1 MVQSSFVCTLFVKLW
16 MALCQ
21 SKVIKVLT
29 VITNALERGIKNN
42 RFINA
47 FAKHNPLEQ
56 YAETSLF
63 YGLLSKI
70 AGVFTKLFT
79 GIYNRIRKINSGS
92 ICEKIYGNTFAGSY
106 IFKME
111 IMLSLAV
118 FVMMLV
124 PHKLWNNMLAL
135 GIAFLLTVFYVLTLS
150 SGKPM
155 GQNVKAIWLPLLF
168 FAFSV
173 ALGVLVSAEKGDSI
187 RVLIFFAT
195 SFMLCLCVYG
205 TLTDFERIN
214 KFMLAVFAMLVVTSA
229 FAVLQR
235 IAGIEADASLTDL
248 NLNENMPGRLFGTLG
263 NPNNFAE
270 YLVLIIPI
278 GLAFA
283 LNIDDTKKKTGA
295 LLLMLLPLLALLGT
309 YSRSSWISFAV
320 SMVVFVVMWN
330 RKSIPF
336 WILLVICLLPFL
348 PESIW
353 NRILTIGNLEDSSSA
368 YRLNIWKG
376 SFDMI
381 TDYPLT
387 GIGLGSGAFTEIFPM
402 YALENTKVAP
412 HSHMQFL
419 EVWIEMGIIGLLSF
433 IWLSVALV
441 RRCMKK
447 WWSTSSS
454 KIKTV
459 MAAGAA
465 SMTAIAINGIFEYL
479 WFYPRVMFIF
489 FVTVGFIMAAVKCS
503 IKDTE

>member
-1 MVQSSFVCTLFVKLW
+1 MVQSSLVCALFVRLWTALCESKIIKLLSAVTNAFERGVKTSKTVGLFVK
-16 MALCQ
+16 
-21 SKVIKVLT
+21 
-29 VITNALERGIKNN
+29 
-42 RFINA
+42 
-47 FAKHNPLEQ
+47 HNPPEQ
-56 YAETSLF
+56 YADTSVF
-63 YGLLSKI
+63 YRLISKI
-70 AGVFTKLFT
+70 AGVFVKLFT
-79 GIYNRIRKINSGS
+79 GIYNGIRKINSGS
-92 ICEKIYGNTFAGSY
+92 ICEKVYGKTFGGSY

-124 PHKLWNNMLAL
+124 PHKLWNNMYAL
-135 GIAFLLTVFYVLTLS
+135 GIALILTLFYVLTLS
-150 SGKPM
+150 SGKAM
-155 GQNVKAIWLPLLF
+155 GQNAKAIWLPLLLF
-168 FAFSV
+168 MFSV
-173 ALGVLVSAEKGDSI
+173 VLGVAVSAEKSDSI
-187 RVLIFFAT
+187 RVLVFFVT
-195 SFMLCLCVYG
+195 SFMLCFCVYG
-205 TLTDFERIN
+205 TLTDFGRIN
-214 KFMLAVFAMLVVTSA
+214 KFMLIVFAMLVVTSA

-270 YLVLIIPI
+270 YLVLIMPV
-278 GLAFA
+278 GLAYA
-283 LNIDDTKKKTGA
+283 LNIDDKKKKTGA
-295 LLLMLLPLLALLGT
+295 LLLMLLPLAALLGT

-336 WILLVICLLPFL
+336 WILLVVCLLPFL

-381 TDYPLT
+381 KDYPIS
-387 GIGLGSGAFTEIFPM
+387 GIGLGPGAFTEIFPM
-402 YALENTKVAP
+402 YALENTRVAP

-419 EVWIEMGIIGLLSF
+419 EVWVEMGIIGLLSF
-433 IWLSVALV
+433 VWLSVALV
-441 RRCMKK
+441 RRCMKN
-447 WWSTSSS
+447 WWSTPST
-454 KIKTV
+454 KIRTV

-489 FVTVGFIMAAVKCS
+489 FITVGFIMAAAKCS
-503 IKDTE
+503 RETD